1 MEAIAPDNPASFP
14 LAIAIGCAEA
24 TAAVALE
31 QDLRVTMRLPL
42 EMAMEVCDLQV
53 ARFSRRTSSD
63 GSRSNAP
70 RLGRRGRFF
79 DSEEPSGAGL
89 LSWHLSL
96 GHLTFFFVV
105 MPSISEEFTGSH

>member
-1 MEAIAPDNPASFP
+1 MKAFAPGNPAP
-14 LAIAIGCAEA
+14 LPLVFVIGCVEA